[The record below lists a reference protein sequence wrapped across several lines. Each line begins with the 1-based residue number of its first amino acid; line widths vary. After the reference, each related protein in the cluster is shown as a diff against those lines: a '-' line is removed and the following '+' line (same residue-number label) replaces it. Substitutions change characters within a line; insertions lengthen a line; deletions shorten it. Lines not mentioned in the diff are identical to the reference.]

1 MSDLVELE
9 VKDKFSKSRPTMNRF
24 LGKAVVA
31 VQRIMDKI
39 IQEQGSAKCSNTC
52 LCSSLECDVYASLH
66 S

>member
-39 IQEQGSAKCSNTC
+39 IQEQGSAKCFNTC
-52 LCSSLECDVYASLH
+52 LCSSLACYVYASLH
-66 S
+66 F